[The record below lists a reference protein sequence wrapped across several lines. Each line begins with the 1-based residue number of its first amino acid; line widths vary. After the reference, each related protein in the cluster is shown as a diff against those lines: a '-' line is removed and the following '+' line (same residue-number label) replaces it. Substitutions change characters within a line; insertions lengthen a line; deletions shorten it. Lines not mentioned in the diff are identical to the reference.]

1 MMYIHFPMKLVLINN
16 HIVNGNENMLKKTA
30 CSKGFT
36 LIEILVVLAI
46 IATLLSLVAPRYFD
60 VISQSK
66 ETTLKHDLIIMRD
79 AIDKFYSDRNVYPDS
94 LEELVQ
100 FKYLRAVPEDPITES
115 TSTWILIP
123 PADVEAKGALYDIY
137 SGAAETASDGSQY
150 ADW

>member
-1 MMYIHFPMKLVLINN
+1 MKKST
-16 HIVNGNENMLKKTA
+16 LKNDAFK
-30 CSKGFT
+30 KGFT

-79 AIDKFYSDRNVYPDS
+79 AIDKFYSDKNVYPES

-100 FKYLRAVPEDPITES
+100 FKYLRAIPEDPITES
-115 TSTWILIP
+115 TATWILVP
-123 PADVEAKGALYDIY
+123 PTDVEAKGALYDVY
-137 SGAAETASDGSQY
+137 SGATEVASDGSQY

>member
-1 MMYIHFPMKLVLINN
+1 MKTSI
-16 HIVNGNENMLKKTA
+16 LKNSTLK
-30 CSKGFT
+30 KGFT

-79 AIDKFYSDRNVYPDS
+79 AIDKFYSDRNIYPES

-115 TSTWILIP
+115 TSTWVLVP
-123 PADVEAKGALYDIY
+123 PSDVEAKGALYDIY
-137 SGAAETASDGSQY
+137 SGATEIASDGTQY